1 MLAARDRRSGDDS
14 LSAVALIKTIERLIG
29 ERGETLMQV
38 PELGNLV
45 AAIGALGTSSFAL
58 V

>member
-1 MLAARDRRSGDDS
+1 
-14 LSAVALIKTIERLIG
+14 
-29 ERGETLMQV
+29 MQV

>member
-29 ERGETLMQV
+29 ERGKLMQV

-45 AAIGALGTSSFAL
+45 AVIGALGTSSFAL